1 MSGEGGSDAEAL
13 RLWITR
19 LEEFIS
25 SLDGVEGDDPFDFIE
40 NAMDAWQG
48 DLSPETA
55 PPPTSPAM
63 LIIVETSVRLTTPST
78 FMSYN
83 QLLGPKW
90 LYRAVTSAVS
100 VVPDES
106 TSARCSNRSV

>member
-63 LIIVETSVRLTTPST
+63 LIIVETSKVLAQAMNSATGDYYETP
-78 FMSYN
+78 
-83 QLLGPKW
+83 
-90 LYRAVTSAVS
+90 
-100 VVPDES
+100 
-106 TSARCSNRSV
+106 